1 MTLVKPDTAVGW
13 SVYDDAVPHPGRE
26 DLGAAA
32 GAFTDLRRR
41 RGGDAAA
48 LGAARRIVVVVSSSR
63 GGSTLVGEMFR
74 RAPGYLT
81 LRAETNPLFVVA
93 GLEPTPAERRAAL
106 AAEMAAEAGR
116 PAATLTAENRADFV
130 TALAWRLTAQWPAV
144 GIDPDAVE
152 RWTDETLAELAAAD
166 PAWAP
171 PNFPDRVTFHLR
183 LLARVRAAHPAVNPW
198 YYDIPADRVRAAF
211 PEVPEPVGP
220 PGEHLVE
227 MPPFVLIGPWHR
239 AGRADFAEV
248 PLVLTTPRNSFRLS
262 FLRALFPSA
271 SMEVLHL
278 VRNPAAA
285 VNGLIDGWRHRGF
298 FNTAVDVPLR
308 IPGYSDEFPG
318 WGDRWWNYDFWPGWE
333 EWADAPLPAVCAEQ
347 WRSHHAAVLD
357 RVAETGAEYH
367 RLRYED
373 VVSGDAAAQLPPLM
387 ATAPPTPG
395 RWARRA
401 DLILPAVGTGP
412 VREMAAR
419 LGYDDPSA
427 WH

>member
-1 MTLVKPDTAVGW
+1 MTRCKPDTAVEW
-13 SVYDDAVPHPGRE
+13 PAYDDTMPHPGRE
-26 DLGAAA
+26 DLGAAV
-32 GAFTDLRRR
+32 GAFAGLRRR
-41 RGGDAAA
+41 RGGD
-48 LGAARRIVVVVSSSR
+48 GAGLSEARRILVIVSSSR

-74 RAPGYLT
+74 RTPGFLT

-106 AAEMAAEAGR
+106 AAELAAESGR
-116 PAATLTAENRADFV
+116 PAAALTADNREDFV
-130 TALAWRLTAQWPAV
+130 AALAWRLTAQWPAA

-152 RWTDETLAELAAAD
+152 GWTDETLEELAATD

-183 LLARVRAAHPAVNPW
+183 LLARVRAAHPTVNPW

-211 PEVPEPVGP
+211 PDVPVPDGP
-220 PGEHLVE
+220 PGESLVE
-227 MPPFVLIGPWHR
+227 MPPFVLVGPWHR
-239 AGRADFAEV
+239 AGRADFAEA

-262 FLRALFPSA
+262 FLRTLFPSA

-278 VRNPAAA
+278 VRNPGAA

-298 FNTAVDVPLR
+298 FNTPVEVPLR
-308 IPGYSDEFPG
+308 IAGYTDELPA

-333 EWADAPLPAVCAEQ
+333 QWADAPLPMVCAEQ

-357 RVAETGAEYH
+357 WVAETGTDYR

-373 VVSGDAAAQLPPLM
+373 VVSGAAAAHLPPLM

-395 RWARRA
+395 RWTRRA
-401 DLILPAVGTGP
+401 DLILPAVRSGP
-412 VREMAAR
+412 MREMAER
-419 LGYDDPSA
+419 LGYGGPA
-427 WH
+427 EWR